1 MGNCVDNISFD
12 QDEPKKLTE
21 GRWNFTVSTK
31 RGRVRVQICMALNIV
46 SNAASFSLDLKAAR
60 KSMRTMVHFT
70 QNPQEYIFLSWWYF
84 LARGMVMLLLVSL
97 KSIW

>member
-46 SNAASFSLDLKAAR
+46 SNENSIFFVRSEGGSKIHEDNGSFHTESTGIHL
-60 KSMRTMVHFT
+60 F
-70 QNPQEYIFLSWWYF
+70 E
-84 LARGMVMLLLVSL
+84 LVVFS
-97 KSIW
+97 S